1 MRYLSL
7 IIFAGFLVFCVDFAT
22 QNTET
27 VVINYQLDWLKFG
40 FRSDR
45 PVFVPIFFTFAFGII
60 FCVIYFFIYHSVLL
74 GKLHRQ
80 KKEIKRLNK
89 LVETHKEAD
98 VVTDERKSEL
108 NQIVASVHDSVDDQ
122 DDLEPPDL
130 HKEEDLKTCLLYTS
144 PSPRDGLLS
153 RMPSSA

>member
-27 VVINYQLDWLKFG
+27 VLINYQLDWLKFG
-40 FRSDR
+40 FRSER
-45 PVFVPIFFTFAFGII
+45 PVSVPIFFTFAFGII

-89 LVETHKEAD
+89 LVESHKEPD

-108 NQIVASVHDSVDDQ
+108 NQIVASVHDSVDEQ
-122 DDLEPPDL
+122 DDLDPPDL
-130 HKEEDLKTCLLYTS
+130 HKEEDLKT
-144 PSPRDGLLS
+144 
-153 RMPSSA
+153 SA

>member
-7 IIFAGFLVFCVDFAT
+7 IIFAGFLVFSVDFAT
-22 QNTET
+22 QNTDT

-40 FRSDR
+40 FRSER

-60 FCVIYFFIYHSVLL
+60 FCVIYFFIYHSILL
-74 GKLHRQ
+74 GKLLRQ

-89 LVETHKEAD
+89 LVETHKEPD
-98 VVTDERKSEL
+98 VVSDERKSEL
-108 NQIVASVHDSVDDQ
+108 NQIVASVHDSVDEQ

-130 HKEEDLKTCLLYTS
+130 NREEDLKT
-144 PSPRDGLLS
+144 
-153 RMPSSA
+153 SA

>member
-22 QNTET
+22 QNTEM
-27 VVINYQLDWLKFG
+27 VVINYQLEWLKFG
-40 FRSDR
+40 FRSER

-89 LVETHKEAD
+89 LVETHKEPD

-108 NQIVASVHDSVDDQ
+108 NQIVASVHDSVDEQ

-130 HKEEDLKTCLLYTS
+130 HREKDLKT
-144 PSPRDGLLS
+144 
-153 RMPSSA
+153 SA

>member
-27 VVINYQLDWLKFG
+27 VIINYQLDWLKFG
-40 FRSDR
+40 FRSER

-108 NQIVASVHDSVDDQ
+108 NQIVGSVHDSVDEQ

-130 HKEEDLKTCLLYTS
+130 NREEDLKT
-144 PSPRDGLLS
+144 
-153 RMPSSA
+153 SA

>member
-27 VVINYQLDWLKFG
+27 VVINYQLDWLKFS
-40 FRSDR
+40 FRSER

-108 NQIVASVHDSVDDQ
+108 NQIVASVHDSVDEQ

-130 HKEEDLKTCLLYTS
+130 HKEEDLKTS
-144 PSPRDGLLS
+144 P
-153 RMPSSA
+153 

>member
-27 VVINYQLDWLKFG
+27 VLINYQLDWLKFG
-40 FRSDR
+40 FRSER

-80 KKEIKRLNK
+80 KREIKRLNK
-89 LVETHKEAD
+89 LVESYKEPE

-108 NQIVASVHDSVDDQ
+108 NQIVASVHDSVDEQ

-130 HKEEDLKTCLLYTS
+130 HKEENLKT
-144 PSPRDGLLS
+144 
-153 RMPSSA
+153 SA

>member
-27 VVINYQLDWLKFG
+27 VVINYQLDWLKFS
-40 FRSDR
+40 FRSER

-89 LVETHKEAD
+89 LVETHKDEEI
-98 VVTDERKSEL
+98 VTYERKSEL
-108 NQIVASVHDSVDDQ
+108 NQIVASVHDSVDEQ

-130 HKEEDLKTCLLYTS
+130 HKEEDLKT
-144 PSPRDGLLS
+144 
-153 RMPSSA
+153 SA

>member
-40 FRSDR
+40 FRSER

-80 KKEIKRLNK
+80 KKAHKRRNK

-108 NQIVASVHDSVDDQ
+108 NQIVASVHDSVDEQ
-122 DDLEPPDL
+122 DDLEPPGL
-130 HKEEDLKTCLLYTS
+130 HREEDLKT
-144 PSPRDGLLS
+144 
-153 RMPSSA
+153 SA

>member
-7 IIFAGFLVFCVDFAT
+7 IIFAGFLIFCVDFAT

-27 VVINYQLDWLKFG
+27 VVINYQLEWLKFG
-40 FRSDR
+40 FRSER

-89 LVETHKEAD
+89 LVDSHKEPE
-98 VVTDERKSEL
+98 VVNDERKSEL
-108 NQIVASVHDSVDDQ
+108 NQIVASVHDSVDEQ
-122 DDLEPPDL
+122 DELEPPDL
-130 HKEEDLKTCLLYTS
+130 QREEDLKT
-144 PSPRDGLLS
+144 
-153 RMPSSA
+153 SA

>member
-40 FRSDR
+40 FRSER

-89 LVETHKEAD
+89 LVESHKEPE

-108 NQIVASVHDSVDDQ
+108 NQIVASVHDSVDEQ

-130 HKEEDLKTCLLYTS
+130 HREEDLKT
-144 PSPRDGLLS
+144 
-153 RMPSSA
+153 SA

>member
-27 VVINYQLDWLKFG
+27 VVINYQLDWLKFS
-40 FRSDR
+40 FRSER

-89 LVETHKEAD
+89 LVESHKEPD

-108 NQIVASVHDSVDDQ
+108 NQIVASVHDSVDEQ
-122 DDLEPPDL
+122 DDLDPPDL
-130 HKEEDLKTCLLYTS
+130 HREEDLKT
-144 PSPRDGLLS
+144 
-153 RMPSSA
+153 SA

>member
-27 VVINYQLDWLKFG
+27 VVINYQLDWLKFS
-40 FRSDR
+40 FRSER

-74 GKLHRQ
+74 GNLHRQ

-89 LVETHKEAD
+89 LVETHKEAEII
-98 VVTDERKSEL
+98 TDESKSEL
-108 NQIVASVHDSVDDQ
+108 NQIVASVHDSVDEQ

-130 HKEEDLKTCLLYTS
+130 NKEEDLKT
-144 PSPRDGLLS
+144 
-153 RMPSSA
+153 SA

>member
-27 VVINYQLDWLKFG
+27 VLINYQLDWLKFG
-40 FRSDR
+40 FRSER

-108 NQIVASVHDSVDDQ
+108 SQIVASVHDSVDEH
-122 DDLEPPDL
+122 DDLETPDL
-130 HKEEDLKTCLLYTS
+130 HREEDLKTS
-144 PSPRDGLLS
+144 G
-153 RMPSSA
+153 

>member
-40 FRSDR
+40 FRSER

-89 LVETHKEAD
+89 LVESHNEAD

-108 NQIVASVHDSVDDQ
+108 NQIVASVHDSVDEQ

-130 HKEEDLKTCLLYTS
+130 HKEEDLKT
-144 PSPRDGLLS
+144 
-153 RMPSSA
+153 SA

>member
-40 FRSDR
+40 FSSER

-89 LVETHKEAD
+89 LVETHKEGD

-108 NQIVASVHDSVDDQ
+108 NQIVASVHDSVDEQ

-130 HKEEDLKTCLLYTS
+130 HKEDDLK
-144 PSPRDGLLS
+144 
-153 RMPSSA
+153 SSA

>member
-27 VVINYQLDWLKFG
+27 VVINYQLDWLKFS
-40 FRSDR
+40 FRSER

-89 LVETHKEAD
+89 LVESHKEAD

-108 NQIVASVHDSVDDQ
+108 NQIVASVHDSVDEQ

-130 HKEEDLKTCLLYTS
+130 HREEDLKT
-144 PSPRDGLLS
+144 
-153 RMPSSA
+153 SA

>member
-27 VVINYQLDWLKFG
+27 VLINYQLDWLKFG
-40 FRSDR
+40 LRSER

-89 LVETHKEAD
+89 LVETHKEKD

-108 NQIVASVHDSVDDQ
+108 NQIVASVHDSVDEQ

-130 HKEEDLKTCLLYTS
+130 NREEDLKT
-144 PSPRDGLLS
+144 
-153 RMPSSA
+153 SS

>member
-40 FRSDR
+40 FQIER

-89 LVETHKEAD
+89 LVETHKEPEGI
-98 VVTDERKSEL
+98 TDERKSEL
-108 NQIVASVHDSVDDQ
+108 NQIVASVHDSVDEQ
-122 DDLEPPDL
+122 DDLGPPDL
-130 HKEEDLKTCLLYTS
+130 NREEDLKTS
-144 PSPRDGLLS
+144 V
-153 RMPSSA
+153 

>member
-27 VVINYQLDWLKFG
+27 VLINYQLDWLKFS
-40 FRSDR
+40 FRSER

-89 LVETHKEAD
+89 LVESHKEPE

-108 NQIVASVHDSVDDQ
+108 NQIVASVHDSVDEQ

-130 HKEEDLKTCLLYTS
+130 HREEDLKT
-144 PSPRDGLLS
+144 
-153 RMPSSA
+153 SA

>member
-27 VVINYQLDWLKFG
+27 VLINYQLDWLKFS
-40 FRSDR
+40 FRSER

-108 NQIVASVHDSVDDQ
+108 NQIVATVHNSVDEQ
-122 DDLEPPDL
+122 DDLEPPDP
-130 HKEEDLKTCLLYTS
+130 HREEDLKT
-144 PSPRDGLLS
+144 P
-153 RMPSSA
+153 A

>member
-7 IIFAGFLVFCVDFAT
+7 IVFAGFLVFCVDFAT

-27 VVINYQLDWLKFG
+27 VIINYQLDWLKFV
-40 FRSDR
+40 FRSER

-74 GKLHRQ
+74 GKLYRQ

-89 LVETHKEAD
+89 LVQTYEKSN
-98 VVTDERKSEL
+98 VITDDRKSEL
-108 NQIVASVHDSVDDQ
+108 NQIVASVHESVDEQ
-122 DDLEPPDL
+122 DDLENPDL
-130 HKEEDLKTCLLYTS
+130 HKDQDLKTS
-144 PSPRDGLLS
+144 E
-153 RMPSSA
+153 

>member
-7 IIFAGFLVFCVDFAT
+7 IVFAGFLVFCVDFAT

-27 VVINYQLDWLKFG
+27 VVINYQLDWLKFS
-40 FRSDR
+40 FRSER

-98 VVTDERKSEL
+98 VVTVERKSEL
-108 NQIVASVHDSVDDQ
+108 NQMVASVHDSVDEQ
-122 DDLEPPDL
+122 DDLDPPDL
-130 HKEEDLKTCLLYTS
+130 QREEDLKT
-144 PSPRDGLLS
+144 
-153 RMPSSA
+153 SA

>member
-27 VVINYQLDWLKFG
+27 VVINYQLDWLKFS
-40 FRSDR
+40 FRSEL

-89 LVETHKEAD
+89 LVESHKEPD

-108 NQIVASVHDSVDDQ
+108 NQIVASVHDSVDEQ

-130 HKEEDLKTCLLYTS
+130 HKEEDLKT
-144 PSPRDGLLS
+144 
-153 RMPSSA
+153 SA

>member
-40 FRSDR
+40 FRSER

-108 NQIVASVHDSVDDQ
+108 NQIVASVHDSVDDE

-130 HKEEDLKTCLLYTS
+130 HKEGNLKK
-144 PSPRDGLLS
+144 
-153 RMPSSA
+153 SA

>member
-40 FRSDR
+40 FQSER

-89 LVETHKEAD
+89 LVESHNETD

-108 NQIVASVHDSVDDQ
+108 NQIVASVHDSVDEQ

-130 HKEEDLKTCLLYTS
+130 HKEEDLKTS
-144 PSPRDGLLS
+144 V
-153 RMPSSA
+153 

>member
-40 FRSDR
+40 FSSER
-45 PVFVPIFFTFAFGII
+45 PIFVPIFFTFAFGII

-74 GKLHRQ
+74 GKLHKQ
-80 KKEIKRLNK
+80 KREIKRLNK
-89 LVETHKEAD
+89 LVETHKEPD
-98 VVTDERKSEL
+98 VVSDERKSEL
-108 NQIVASVHDSVDDQ
+108 NQIVASVHDSVDEQ
-122 DDLEPPDL
+122 DDLEPPDVNRG
-130 HKEEDLKTCLLYTS
+130 EDLKT
-144 PSPRDGLLS
+144 
-153 RMPSSA
+153 SA

>member
-27 VVINYQLDWLKFG
+27 VLINYQLDWLKFG
-40 FRSDR
+40 FRSER

-60 FCVIYFFIYHSVLL
+60 FCVIYFFIYHSILL

-89 LVETHKEAD
+89 LVESHKEPD

-108 NQIVASVHDSVDDQ
+108 NQIVASVHDSVDEQ
-122 DDLEPPDL
+122 DDLESPDL
-130 HKEEDLKTCLLYTS
+130 HKEEDLKT
-144 PSPRDGLLS
+144 
-153 RMPSSA
+153 SA

>member
-1 MRYLSL
+1 MRYFSL
-7 IIFAGFLVFCVDFAT
+7 IIFAGFLIFCVDFAT

-27 VVINYQLDWLKFG
+27 VLINYQLDWLKFG
-40 FRSDR
+40 FRSER

-89 LVETHKEAD
+89 LVESHKEPD
-98 VVTDERKSEL
+98 FVSDERKSEL
-108 NQIVASVHDSVDDQ
+108 NQIVASVHDSVDEQ

-130 HKEEDLKTCLLYTS
+130 HKEEDLKT
-144 PSPRDGLLS
+144 
-153 RMPSSA
+153 SA

>member
-108 NQIVASVHDSVDDQ
+108 NQIVASVHDSVDEQ
-122 DDLEPPDL
+122 DDLDPPDL
-130 HKEEDLKTCLLYTS
+130 HREEDLKT
-144 PSPRDGLLS
+144 
-153 RMPSSA
+153 SA

>member
-40 FRSDR
+40 FRSER

-89 LVETHKEAD
+89 LIETHKEAD

-108 NQIVASVHDSVDDQ
+108 SQIVASVHDSVDENN
-122 DDLEPPDL
+122 DLETPNL
-130 HKEEDLKTCLLYTS
+130 HREEDLKTS
-144 PSPRDGLLS
+144 G
-153 RMPSSA
+153 

>member
-40 FRSDR
+40 FSSER

-74 GKLHRQ
+74 GKLHKQ
-80 KKEIKRLNK
+80 KREIKRLNK
-89 LVETHKEAD
+89 LVETHKEPE
-98 VVTDERKSEL
+98 VVSDERKSEL
-108 NQIVASVHDSVDDQ
+108 NQIVASVHDSVDEQ

-130 HKEEDLKTCLLYTS
+130 NREEDLKT
-144 PSPRDGLLS
+144 
-153 RMPSSA
+153 SA

>member
-22 QNTET
+22 QNTEM
-27 VVINYQLDWLKFG
+27 VVINYQLEWLKFG
-40 FRSDR
+40 FRSER

-108 NQIVASVHDSVDDQ
+108 NQIVASVHDSVDEQ

-130 HKEEDLKTCLLYTS
+130 HREEDLKT
-144 PSPRDGLLS
+144 
-153 RMPSSA
+153 SA

>member
-27 VVINYQLDWLKFG
+27 VLINYQLDWLKFG
-40 FRSDR
+40 FRSER

-89 LVETHKEAD
+89 LVETHKEPD

-108 NQIVASVHDSVDDQ
+108 NQIVASVHDSVDEQ

-130 HKEEDLKTCLLYTS
+130 HKEEDLKT
-144 PSPRDGLLS
+144 
-153 RMPSSA
+153 SA

>member
-7 IIFAGFLVFCVDFAT
+7 IIFAGFIVFCVDFAT

-40 FRSDR
+40 FRSER

-89 LVETHKEAD
+89 LVETHKETD

-108 NQIVASVHDSVDDQ
+108 NQIVASVHDSVDEQ

-130 HKEEDLKTCLLYTS
+130 HREEDLKT
-144 PSPRDGLLS
+144 
-153 RMPSSA
+153 SA

>member
-27 VVINYQLDWLKFG
+27 VLINYQLDWLKFG
-40 FRSDR
+40 FRSER

-108 NQIVASVHDSVDDQ
+108 NQIVASVHDSVDEQ
-122 DDLEPPDL
+122 DDLDPPDL
-130 HKEEDLKTCLLYTS
+130 HKE
-144 PSPRDGLLS
+144 
-153 RMPSSA
+153 

>member
-27 VVINYQLDWLKFG
+27 VVVNYQQDWLKFS
-40 FRSDR
+40 FRSER

-60 FCVIYFFIYHSVLL
+60 FCVIYFFIYHSILL

-89 LVETHKEAD
+89 LVESHKEPD
-98 VVTDERKSEL
+98 VVNDERKSEL
-108 NQIVASVHDSVDDQ
+108 NQIVASVHDSVDDE

-130 HKEEDLKTCLLYTS
+130 HKEGNLKK
-144 PSPRDGLLS
+144 
-153 RMPSSA
+153 SA